1 MLNEENLVQKAIK
14 GDESAFSLL
23 YDEYFNKVYR
33 YVVTQVGNQ
42 TEAEDLTQEVFIK
55 ALHAIGSYKQKG
67 APFAS
72 WLFRIARNNIIDFWR
87 KQKGKKTTSIDEAAS
102 LASEDDPVDMT
113 ERRSEAAL
121 LADALKLIPQAQK
134 EVVSLRFVSG
144 LSIAEVAQVLGKKEG
159 TVKALQFNGM
169 VSMRKILSE
178 MGNG

>member
-1 MLNEENLVQKAIK
+1 MLNEEDLVQKAIE
-14 GDESAFSLL
+14 GDQAAFTLL

-33 YVVTQVGNQ
+33 YVLTQVKNQ
-42 TEAEDLTQEVFIK
+42 SEAEDLTQEVFIK

>member
-1 MLNEENLVQKAIK
+1 VLNEENLVQQAID
-14 GDESAFSLL
+14 GDQGAFTVL

-42 TEAEDLTQEVFIK
+42 TEAEDLTQDVFIK

-87 KQKGKKTTSIDEAAS
+87 KQKGKKTTDIDEAAS
-102 LASEDDPVDMT
+102 IVSDDDPVNMT
-113 ERRSEAAL
+113 ERRSEADELAAAL
-121 LADALKLIPQAQK
+121 QLLPQAQK
-134 EVVSLRFVSG
+134 EVVSLRFISG
-144 LSIAEVAQVLGKKEG
+144 LSIAEVAKVLGKKEG

-169 VSMRKILSE
+169 VSLRKILAG
-178 MGNG
+178 MGYG